1 MNNFKV
7 NELKSELLKN
17 GKDYNRYEE
26 IFIKDEIK
34 VNKRLLAADLATM
47 IKFANV
53 SMLPVIEKI
62 VDDIFPLRSVE
73 NILLMRMI
81 EIRKN
86 GSVEYC
92 NIIGPASE
100 DPMVIS
106 ESAAA
111 KILEAYNLFTT
122 SPNKPV
128 EDDDKKHI

>member
-1 MNNFKV
+1 MNIKV

-47 IKFANV
+47 IKFVNIW
-53 SMLPVIEKI
+53 MIPVIEKI

-86 GSVEYC
+86 GSAEYC

-100 DPMVIS
+100 DPMVI
-106 ESAAA
+106 ESAA
-111 KILEAYNLFTT
+111 KIVEEAYNLFTN
-122 SPNKPV
+122 PNKSV
-128 EDDDKKHI
+128 EENDDEKHS

>member
-1 MNNFKV
+1 
-7 NELKSELLKN
+7 
-17 GKDYNRYEE
+17 
-26 IFIKDEIK
+26 
-34 VNKRLLAADLATM
+34 
-47 IKFANV
+47 
-53 SMLPVIEKI
+53 
-62 VDDIFPLRSVE
+62 
-73 NILLMRMI
+73 MRMI

-111 KILEAYNLFTT
+111 KILEEAYNLFTT